1 MDVKYSISPLQL
13 FFFVFAC
20 VFSGLFLYGDKN
32 AITVLTVCA
41 LSASF
46 CYAASAISFGMSSSK
61 ALYGAYF
68 GRSAPIVLALSLAF
82 VAFGV
87 ASSLSVF
94 SDAVCDYYKNANKGI
109 VFFFCVFLCVFAVR
123 KSFCAAARFA
133 QISVFAVIAIFLLCL
148 LGNGGEVLLS
158 FSSQNLPSLL
168 GAMPALPVMFS
179 LYLRTVSKEKMSDFA
194 KYGGLQPS
202 KAVCGVLASLFA
214 GAFYLFICAMGA
226 DRGILLNI
234 FAYFL
239 CISRFFAYA
248 VSAVDILG
256 IPESQ
261 KEKVPK
267 KAMLFAVL
275 CAAAIFLYGILP
287 EYHIGIE

>member
-20 VFSGLFLYGDKN
+20 VFSGLFIYGNKN
-32 AITVLTVCA
+32 VVVTLMVCA

-46 CYAASAISFGMSSSK
+46 CYAASAISVDVSSSK
-61 ALYGAYF
+61 ALCGGYF
-68 GRSAPIVLALSLAF
+68 GRVAPIVLALSLAF

-94 SDAVCDYYKNANKGI
+94 SEAVCDYYKNAHKGI

-123 KSFCAAARFA
+123 NSFCTAARFA

-148 LGNGGEVLLS
+148 LGKGGEVSLS
-158 FSSQNLPSLL
+158 FSAQDVPFVLRAIPV
-168 GAMPALPVMFS
+168 LPVIIS
-179 LYLRTVSKEKMSDFA
+179 LYLRTASNEEMSDFA

-267 KAMLFAVL
+267 KAMLFAAL

-287 EYHIGIE
+287 EYHIGI

>member
-20 VFSGLFLYGDKN
+20 VFSGLFIYGNKN
-32 AITVLTVCA
+32 VVVTLMVCA
-41 LSASF
+41 LTASF
-46 CYAASAISFGMSSSK
+46 CYAASAISVDVSSSK
-61 ALYGAYF
+61 ALCEGYF
-68 GRSAPIVLALSLAF
+68 GRVAPIVLAFSLSF
-82 VAFGV
+82 VAFG
-87 ASSLSVF
+87 STISLSVF
-94 SDAVCDYYKNANKGI
+94 SDSVCSYYKNANKGLI
-109 VFFFCVFLCVFAVR
+109 FFVCVILCVFAVR
-123 KSFCAAARFA
+123 NSFCTAARFA
-133 QISVFAVIAIFLLCL
+133 QISAFAVIAIFLLCL
-148 LGNGGEVLLS
+148 LGKGGEVSLS
-158 FSSQNLPSLL
+158 FSAQDVPFVLRAIPV
-168 GAMPALPVMFS
+168 LPVIIS
-179 LYLRTVSKEKMSDFA
+179 LYLRTASNEEMSNFA

-287 EYHIGIE
+287 EYHIGI